1 MNKKPNSLE
10 NKVKKTA
17 NKIKETAQ
25 VGKEKINQVRQSS
38 TWQKTKRAVKKGV
51 KIVGSHLA
59 VTRAS
64 LTLSN
69 EEAELMEN
77 LKSKLNKKG
86 IYPSKSEVLRAGL
99 WSLRTKNLEEL
110 EEAVKDLFKIK
121 QTRVL

>member
-1 MNKKPNSLE
+1 MNKNSLK
-10 NKVKKTA
+10 NKLQKTA
-17 NKIKETAQ
+17 RKIKETTQ
-25 VGKEKINQVRQSS
+25 TGKEKINQVRQSS
-38 TWQKTKRAVKKGV
+38 TWQKTKQAVKKGV

-59 VTRAS
+59 TAKAS

-86 IYPSKSEVLRAGL
+86 IYPSKSEILRAGL
-99 WSLRTKNLEEL
+99 WSLRTKNSEEL

-121 QTRVL
+121 QMRVL

>member
-1 MNKKPNSLE
+1 MNKNQNSL
-10 NKVKKTA
+10 K
-17 NKIKETAQ
+17 NKIKKTTQA
-25 VGKEKINQVRQSS
+25 GKEKINQVRQSS

-51 KIVGSHLA
+51 KTIGSHLA
-59 VTRAS
+59 ATRAS

-77 LKSKLNKKG
+77 LKKKLNKKG
-86 IYPSKSEVLRAGL
+86 IYPSKSEILRAGL